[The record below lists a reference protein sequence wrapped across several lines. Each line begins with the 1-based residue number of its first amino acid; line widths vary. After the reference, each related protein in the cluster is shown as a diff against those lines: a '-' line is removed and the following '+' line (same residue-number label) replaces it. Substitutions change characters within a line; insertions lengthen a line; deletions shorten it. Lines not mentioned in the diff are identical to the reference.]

1 MLYSYEE
8 LCFVLFCLS
17 VLVLLK
23 SFDPLLLII
32 SVVILLVFSSI
43 IILVVTFLDRKQ
55 TRAKY
60 FIKLLMAVN
69 KCSIHSEQTRQ
80 LYIVC

>member
-17 VLVLLK
+17 VLVLLR
-23 SFDPLLLII
+23 SFDPLSLII

-43 IILVVTFLDRKQ
+43 IILVVTFLD
-55 TRAKY
+55 
-60 FIKLLMAVN
+60 
-69 KCSIHSEQTRQ
+69 
-80 LYIVC
+80 